1 LAAERTALNFL
12 GRLSGVATQAAR
24 FVEAVGGTGVVV
36 RDTRKTTPGLRALE
50 KYAAALGGVTP
61 HRAGLFDGILI
72 KDNHV
77 AAAGG
82 VAAAVRAAKAARPD
96 LRVECEVETPEEAE
110 AAVAAGAEEVL
121 LDNMPLEAMREAVAR
136 VAGRAQLEA
145 SGGVTLENARAVAET
160 GVDALSSG
168 AITHGGSWLDLS
180 LEVLEDVDLPA
191 EEG

>member
-1 LAAERTALNFL
+1 ERTALNFL

-36 RDTRKTTPGLRALE
+36 RDTRKTTPGLRSLE

-82 VAAAVRAAKAARPD
+82 VAEAVRAAKASRPD

-110 AAVAAGAEEVL
+110 AAVGAGAEEVL

-136 VAGRAQLEA
+136 VAGRARLEA

-168 AITHGGSWLDLS
+168 AITHGAPWLDLS